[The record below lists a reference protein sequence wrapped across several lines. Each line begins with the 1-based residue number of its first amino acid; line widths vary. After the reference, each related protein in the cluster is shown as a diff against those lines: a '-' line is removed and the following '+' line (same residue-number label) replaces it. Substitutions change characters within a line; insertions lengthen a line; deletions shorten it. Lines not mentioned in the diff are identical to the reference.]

1 MPDEVVV
8 LEPGDD
14 RAKLIAKAMAS
25 QTASNILG
33 VLRNSEYTSSE
44 IADSL
49 SLPITTVSYHI
60 DNLVKADIIEVV
72 RTRWSPKGRQVKI
85 YGIRDQVVIVAP
97 GKMDLRALLLKYASL
112 FSILVVTTVLLAV
125 IIPAFSGVSL
135 TEEPARENLEVLK
148 APSVAGS
155 EEDIAYAQGYVQ
167 PEQLAMESMLF
178 AFFAGGCVV
187 LLVLTGYELYVHY
200 REQRQE
206 KS

>member
-25 QTASNILG
+25 QTASDILG

-49 SLPITTVSYHI
+49 SMPITTVSYHI

-112 FSILVVTTVLLAV
+112 FSILIVTTVLLAV
-125 IIPAFSGVSL
+125 IIPSFSGVSF

-148 APSVAGS
+148 APPGAGS
-155 EEDIAYAQGYVQ
+155 IEDGAYAQGYVQ

-178 AFFAGGCVV
+178 AFFTGGCVILIV
-187 LLVLTGYELYVHY
+187 LIGYELYVHY